1 MKRTRVSASVL
12 AAVMALGILTI
23 GARPAHAIDKEDLYK
38 YGTYGLGAGTV
49 YAAVKG
55 KGTLALI
62 GAAGTYLAYKGW
74 QKEKDKNNRRDRRHR
89 PIRRRR

>member
-1 MKRTRVSASVL
+1 MKRTRFY
-12 AAVMALGILTI
+12 AAFMALVMAVGVLTL

-74 QKEKDKNNRRDRRHR
+74 QKEKKKNDRHR
-89 PIRRRR
+89 RVYRRRR